1 MDFGS
6 FDAAKGQMTIELRF
20 TREFSQQSPKEQK
33 REFAQYLS
41 GAVSG
46 AVVRLKKKKLDYD
59 LDLMQEDF
67 ERIVQAWVG

>member
-1 MDFGS
+1 
-6 FDAAKGQMTIELRF
+6 MTIELRF

-41 GAVSG
+41 DAVSG